1 MANAATEQARREQA
15 YRDFCNLEAD
25 GVKPNPNALYNKYIQ
40 LNQDHPEMRGSIPTT
55 NRSTI
60 YEWCAEDRWKERYSE
75 LKKTQADLRGEKY
88 EAIQKNSYGRLVS
101 FQNAALDTILDL
113 AQNSGDAKVRLQA
126 AESILDRTGLGK
138 ITAKPV
144 NKDVGEKPEA
154 ESADTL
160 PENASDAEIQEWI
173 IRNSGSSMNA

>member
-25 GVKPNPNALYNKYIQ
+25 GVKPNPNALFKKYID
-40 LNQDHPEMRGSIPTT
+40 LNREHPEMRGSIPTT

-60 YEWCAEDRWKERYSE
+60 YEWCQEDRWKERYME
-75 LKKTQADLRGEKY
+75 MKKTQADLRGEKY

-113 AQNSGDAKVRLQA
+113 AENSSDPKVRLQA

-138 ITAKPV
+138 VPAKPT
-144 NKDVGEKPEA
+144 KIIEEKPEA
-154 ESADTL
+154 EEADTL
-160 PENASDAEIQEWI
+160 PENATDAEVQEWLL
-173 IRNSGSSMNA
+173 RNSGNSLNA